1 MSDPSLFD
9 LRGRKALVTGA
20 ARGIGR
26 TCAFA
31 LAKAGADVA
40 VIDCD
45 ADGGETTAG
54 QLRALGR
61 DAFFVRCDVTDDDQV
76 RHMVDAVVR
85 RFGRLDIGVNNAGIY
100 RQGADETQPQ
110 AEWDQVIRVNLTGTW
125 LCARAQMLQMSRQ
138 APTEGKIINM
148 ASIAAS
154 MACSNG
160 SYDAS
165 KAAVVHLTKTL
176 AARWGRYNI
185 NVNCVSPGYVVAG
198 MAGMT
203 RPPDERRHLRELTPL
218 GHAQRLEDL
227 WGPIVFLASRASD
240 YVTGQNLVVDGGHTL
255 SAWLEPLQRSV
266 PPRVD
271 PEMEIAA
278 AFAHDHHD

>member
-1 MSDPSLFD
+1 MSDLSLFD
-9 LRGRKALVTGA
+9 LSGRKALVTGA

-45 ADGGETTAG
+45 EEGGEATAG

-61 DAFFVRCDVTDDDQV
+61 DAFFVGCDVTDEARVQQ
-76 RHMVDAVVR
+76 MVDAVVG
-85 RFGRLDIGVNNAGIY
+85 RFGRLDIGVNNAGIF
-100 RQGADETQPQ
+100 RHGADETQSKE
-110 AEWDQVIRVNLTGTW
+110 AWDQVIGVNLTGTW

-138 APTEGKIINM
+138 APIEGKIINI

-154 MACSNG
+154 IACSNG

-165 KAAVVHLTKTL
+165 KAAVVQLTKTL

-185 NVNCVSPGYVVAG
+185 NVNCVSPGYLVSG

-218 GHAQRLEDL
+218 GHAQRLQDL

-255 SAWLEPLQRSV
+255 SAWLAPLQRIV
-266 PPRVD
+266 PPRVA
-271 PEMEIAA
+271 PEMEV
-278 AFAHDHHD
+278 HDEHGHD